1 MLDDFFIR
9 ALLAGVGVALVAG
22 PLGCFIVWRRL
33 AYFGD
38 TLSHSALLGVV
49 LAFLLQINIT
59 LAVFGVCAAVA
70 LSVLALQRNASLS
83 SDSLLGMLAHSS
95 LALGLVA
102 LAFMSSV
109 RVDLMGFLFGD
120 ILAVSRLDLAI
131 IYIGGGIVIAV
142 LVFVWRALFAATVN
156 YDLAEAEGLRPDRA
170 NIVFMLLMA
179 VVIAISMKIVGVLL
193 ITALLIIPAAT
204 ARQLA
209 RGPEQMA
216 LIAAVLGVIAVVA
229 GLFGSLEWDTP
240 SGPSIVVAAAT
251 LFVLVLLP
259 VALIAR
265 RRLAS
270 EGSAGR

>member
-1 MLDDFFIR
+1 MLDDFFVR

-59 LAVFGVCAAVA
+59 FAVFGICAAVA

-109 RVDLMGFLFGD
+109 RIDLMGFLFGD
-120 ILAVSRLDLAI
+120 ILAVSHLDLAV
-131 IYIGGGIVIAV
+131 IYGGGAIVILA
-142 LVFVWRALFAATVN
+142 LLFIWRALFAATVN

-170 NIVFMLLMA
+170 NVVFMLLMA
-179 VVIAISMKIVGVLL
+179 LVIAISMKIVGVLL

-216 LIAAVLGVIAVVA
+216 VFAAILGVISVVA

-240 SGPSIVVAAAT
+240 SGPSIVVAAAA
-251 LFVLVLLP
+251 LFILVLLP
-259 VALIAR
+259 VMVIAR
-265 RRLAS
+265 RRVPA
-270 EGSAGR
+270 EGRSGP